1 MEHCEHNTE
10 QLIKDKAKCLF
21 FIKGQIHATSQEIS
35 DFAGVN
41 RTLVNYYFRSRNNL
55 FSTVF
60 NEVKGELSDN
70 LKKVFLTQDTFQ
82 NKIRLFIET
91 FHAYIS
97 KYPYIEIIF
106 INDIN
111 KVGTPIAISTFSP
124 MVTSEFNSFL
134 KEIEVAMNEG
144 IITKMCP
151 INYMIN
157 MFSLVSYPIIM
168 RPLFQN
174 LLGVD
179 EDYINQLMRDRK
191 EMIYDLL
198 IIKK

>member
-10 QLIKDKAKCLF
+10 QLIKEKAKCLF
-21 FIKGQIHATSQEIS
+21 FIKGQIQATSQEIS

-55 FSTVF
+55 FATVF
-60 NEVKGELSDN
+60 NEVKGELTEN
-70 LKKVFLTQDTFQ
+70 IKRVFLTKDTFQ

-91 FHAYIS
+91 FHTYIS

-106 INDIN
+106 MNDIN
-111 KVGTPIAISTFSP
+111 KVGAPFAMPTFSP
-124 MVTSEFNSFL
+124 MVASEFTSFIQ
-134 KEIEVAMNEG
+134 EIEVAMNEG

-168 RPLFQN
+168 KPLFQT

-179 EDYINQLMRDRK
+179 DEKISQIMNDRR

-198 IIKK
+198 ILKK